1 MKGYLLSILFCCF
14 ISFSFSQNTSS
25 IDFVIKNL
33 GINVDGHF
41 NTFTVTADID
51 SKGNLNT
58 ISGKIKVSSIRT
70 GMESRDEHLL
80 KEDYFDIENHE
91 SIVLESMSLN
101 KKTDNLYAVSANL
114 TIKGITKA
122 VSIKVNVEKTND
134 TFKITS
140 SFDINRKDFKVG
152 GSSFV
157 LSKTVRIN
165 VTHYE
170 KL

>member
-14 ISFSFSQNTSS
+14 ISFGFSQNTSS

-51 SKGNLNT
+51 SKGNLKT

-80 KEDYFDIENHE
+80 KEDYFDVENHE
-91 SIVLESMSLN
+91 FIALESMSLN

>member
-14 ISFSFSQNTSS
+14 ISFGFSQNTSS

-51 SKGNLNT
+51 SKGNLKT

-91 SIVLESMSLN
+91 FIVLESMSLN
-101 KKTDNLYAVSANL
+101 NTTDNLYAVSANL

-122 VSIKVNVEKTND
+122 VSIKVNIEKTKD

>member
-14 ISFSFSQNTSS
+14 ISFGFSQNTSS

>member
-1 MKGYLLSILFCCF
+1 MKGYLPSILFCCF
-14 ISFSFSQNTSS
+14 ISFGFSQNTSS

-51 SKGNLNT
+51 SKGNLKT

-91 SIVLESMSLN
+91 FIVLESMSLN
-101 KKTDNLYAVSANL
+101 NTTDNLYAVSANL

-122 VSIKVNVEKTND
+122 VSIKVNIEKTKD

>member
-1 MKGYLLSILFCCF
+1 MKGYLFSILFCCF
-14 ISFSFSQNTSS
+14 ISFGFSQNTSS

-51 SKGNLNT
+51 SKGNLKT

-91 SIVLESMSLN
+91 FIVLESMSLN
-101 KKTDNLYAVSANL
+101 NTTDNLYAVSANL

-122 VSIKVNVEKTND
+122 VSIKVNIEKTKD

>member
-14 ISFSFSQNTSS
+14 ISFGFSQNTSS

-41 NTFTVTADID
+41 NTFTVTPDID
-51 SKGNLNT
+51 SKGNLKT

-91 SIVLESMSLN
+91 FIVLESMSLN
-101 KKTDNLYAVSANL
+101 NTTDNLYAVSANL

-122 VSIKVNVEKTND
+122 VSIKVNIEKTKD